1 MSITLPMYQ
10 ALCAEVEALRS
21 DAKWLACALA
31 DARKQSIDAMN
42 KVEDLMVEKDRLQAT
57 LKHYEMFEFKT
68 KGQVEADKLASLV
81 GELDGRKWA
90 EVFCFMNPAINKDM
104 MVGWFCNAI
113 MTGYDIAENKY
124 RKEGDEDETV

>member
-1 MSITLPMYQ
+1 MYQ
-10 ALCAEVEALRS
+10 SLCAEVEALRS

-68 KGQVEADKLASLV
+68 KGQVEAEKLASLV
-81 GELDGRKWA
+81 GELDGHKWA
-90 EVFCFMNPAINKDM
+90 EVFCFMNPAIDKNM

-124 RKEGDEDETV
+124 RGGDEDETI